1 MVMKK
6 KVDAYIERYGLLSIN
21 GLHLV
26 ALSGGADSVALLRVL
41 LSLGYKV
48 EAMHCN
54 FRLRGTESDRD
65 EAFCKTLCEE
75 LGVKLHIVHF
85 DTRAYAELHHVSI
98 EMAARDLRY
107 GYFRQLLTDL
117 EAESICVAHHKD
129 DCAET
134 LLMNIIRGTGIKGLT
149 GIRPKN
155 GPVVR
160 PLLCVSRQDIED
172 YLTLLHQPYVT
183 DSSNLVDDVTRNKVR
198 LNIMPLLREINPSV
212 VDALS
217 DTAARVTETMP
228 LLDNAVEGFEREHI
242 IKADGYETLS
252 LEALA
257 ASPSTEYL
265 LFSLL
270 TKRGFKPMVIEQI
283 AEHLDA
289 QSGTKWVSGNMV
301 AVIDRGRLVIAEQ
314 VEPFA
319 DMQLP
324 IECRYS
330 LRNGSTL
337 ELTSFEKSADFCV
350 SKEAYQIEVD
360 ADTVHFPLCLRRVWQ
375 GDRFVPFGMRGSK
388 LVSDF
393 LTDRKLNIIEKERQL
408 CLTDAEGNIVWLV
421 GLRVSNRNRITD
433 STKKVLRVHYI

>member
-1 MVMKK
+1 MKQ
-6 KVDAYIERYGLLSIN
+6 KVSAYIERYGLLSKD

-41 LSLGYKV
+41 LSLGHKV

-85 DTRAYAELHHVSI
+85 DTRAYAGLHRVSI

-117 EAESICVAHHKD
+117 DAESICVAHHKD

-134 LLMNIIRGTGIKGLT
+134 LLMNIIRGTGVKGLT

-155 GPVVR
+155 GVIIR
-160 PLLCVSRQDIED
+160 PLLCVSRKEIED
-172 YLTLLHQPYVT
+172 YLALLHQAFVT
-183 DSSNLVDDVTRNKVR
+183 DSTNLIDDVTRNKIR
-198 LNIMPLLREINPSV
+198 LDIMPLLREINPSV

-217 DTAARVTETMP
+217 ETAARVTEAMP
-228 LLDNAVEGFEREHI
+228 LLDSAAEEFEREHVSQT
-242 IKADGYETLS
+242 DSYEAI
-252 LEALA
+252 ALNA
-257 ASPSTEYL
+257 LRSAPSPGYL
-265 LFSLL
+265 LFTLL
-270 TKRGFKPMVIEQI
+270 SRRGFKPVVAEQI

-289 QSGTKWVSGNMV
+289 QSGTMWTSGSKV
-301 AVIDRGRLVIAEQ
+301 AVIDRDTLIIAEQ
-314 VEPFA
+314 PQPFA
-319 DMQLP
+319 DMALP
-324 IECRYS
+324 IEAKYS
-330 LRNGSTL
+330 LRNGHQL
-337 ELTSFEKSADFCV
+337 EISKFCKPADFSV
-350 SKEAYQIEVD
+350 SKA
-360 ADTVHFPLCLRRVWQ
+360 ADTAELDGDTVRFPLHLRSITR

-393 LTDRKLNIIEKERQL
+393 LTDRKQNIIEKQRQL

-421 GLRVSNRNRITD
+421 GQRVSNNNRITD
-433 STKKVLRVHYI
+433 KTTNVLRVHYL

>member
-1 MVMKK
+1 MKQ
-6 KVDAYIERYGLLSIN
+6 KVCAYIERYGLLSMN

-41 LSLGYKV
+41 LLLGYKV

-65 EAFCKTLCEE
+65 EAFCKTLCEQ

-228 LLDNAVEGFEREHI
+228 LLNNAVEEFEREHI
-242 IKADGYETLS
+242 VSADGYETLS

-319 DMQLP
+319 DMKLP

-360 ADTVHFPLCLRRVWQ
+360 ADTVRFPLCLRRVRQ

-393 LTDRKLNIIEKERQL
+393 LTDRKQNIIEKERQL